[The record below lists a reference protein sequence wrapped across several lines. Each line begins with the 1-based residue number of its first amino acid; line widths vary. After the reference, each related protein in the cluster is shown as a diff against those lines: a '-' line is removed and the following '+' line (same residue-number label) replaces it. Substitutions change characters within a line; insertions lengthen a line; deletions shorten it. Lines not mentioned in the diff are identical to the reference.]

1 MADLVENFE
10 IPPPDE
16 NPFEPVDVF
25 LFKEEI
31 EDNFFTELSTLPQ
44 EEAKILYI
52 HPSLLPKFNFFI
64 NPDKLKSFNVRFGI
78 FPQTPNFT
86 QPNFKNIIFAI
97 PPNLAISKF
106 ILAEINT
113 NYTQMMK
120 QIGEKERDY
129 HIFFVPKANNDCCDV
144 FKSSIYSEYVTFHNI
159 GFDVFPLDYDLVSL
173 EQPEAFKQ
181 LFIDKNYDSL
191 AKLSQT
197 LVQFE
202 LLFGKFKYRYTKGD
216 CATALDTLLRKD
228 EIIYEVNKAQQTTS
242 NKYNVLGC
250 VLMDRNVDPITP
262 LLMPWTYEALLNLE
276 YDGKLNKISLTNE
289 QLGRQNDKKQNKV
302 NLDLS
307 KNDRFYTMIKNY
319 HIDKMKNFVKN
330 RVKQSLAI
338 INKTKQSE
346 NTKELPKLLRLYQI
360 CISESSTLKN
370 HLSITIEL
378 TNRINKPNREFK
390 TMCEQ
395 QLLNLQKYDEN
406 AMHIFRRNEIAKKQ
420 ELYGI
425 IRLLCLEY
433 FLKEK
438 KKDDNYDII
447 RNDVL
452 HVYGFH
458 HLILFKNLEKLNY
471 FRKSDFKYTQIC
483 ETLELFTEGIK
494 KYNPIDISYVF
505 HAFRPISVRLI
516 ELLFRSGWKTLKIM
530 SKIPGQMRIPGNEEQ
545 AFLKP
550 PSSSLN
556 VVVLVYI
563 GGITYS
569 EVAAIRFLKKIFPF
583 YNFIIFTTAV
593 INYKSFLGSID
604 FHLNNDDTIGKSFL
618 MKDIMT
624 KTEEDN

>member
-1 MADLVENFE
+1 MADLFENFE

-64 NPDKLKSFNVRFGI
+64 NPEKLKTFNIKTVI

-228 EIIYEVNKAQQTTS
+228 EITYEVNKTQQTTS

-262 LLMPWTYEALLNLE
+262 LLMPWTYEALINLE
-276 YDGKLNKISLTNE
+276 YDGKLNTISLTNE
-289 QLGRQNDKKQNKV
+289 QLGRENDKKQNKV
-302 NLDLS
+302 KLDLS
-307 KNDRFYTMIKNY
+307 KNNRFYTMVKNY
-319 HIDKMKNFVKN
+319 HIDKMNNFVRN
-330 RVKQSLAI
+330 RWEQHNNIHAKANQSDNI
-338 INKTKQSE
+338 
-346 NTKELPKLLRLYQI
+346 KELGKLLKLERMRVLEQKSVKDHFFI
-360 CISESSTLKN
+360 TVELK
-370 HLSITIEL
+370 TQ
-378 TNRINKPNREFK
+378 INKPNRLFK

-395 QLLNLQKYDEN
+395 HLLNLQKYDES
-406 AMHIFRRNEIAKKQ
+406 ASHIFRRNEIAKKQ

-433 FLKEK
+433 FLQEK

-447 RNDVL
+447 RNDIL

-471 FRKSDFKYTQIC
+471 FRKTDFKYTQIY
-483 ETLELFTEGIK
+483 ETLEIYFDGLK
-494 KYNPIDISYVF
+494 KNNPIDISYVF
-505 HAFRPISVRLI
+505 CAFRPISVRLI

-530 SKIPGQMRIPGNEEQ
+530 NKIPGQMRIPGNEEQ

-556 VVVLVYI
+556 IVVLVYI

-569 EVAAIRFLKKIFPF
+569 EVAAIRFLKKVFPF

-593 INYKSFLGSID
+593 INYKSYLGSID